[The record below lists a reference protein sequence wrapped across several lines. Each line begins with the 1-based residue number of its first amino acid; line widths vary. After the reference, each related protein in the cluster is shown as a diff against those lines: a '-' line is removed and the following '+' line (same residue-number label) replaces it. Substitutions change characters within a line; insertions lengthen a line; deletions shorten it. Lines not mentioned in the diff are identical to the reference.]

1 MCRSLDSRIQS
12 AFTIACMNSRHI
24 QSGDELRCPHCRK
37 WHPLI
42 QRRATGTHVTVRM
55 LYFVC
60 EESLYFGGFVGAG
73 SRHETRKAGAE

>member
-1 MCRSLDSRIQS
+1 MTHAVSCALYDPRVDRANL
-12 AFTIACMNSRHI
+12 

-42 QRRATGTHVTVRM
+42 QKHREGTEATVRM

-60 EESLYFGGFVGAG
+60 RGLPYFGGFIGAG
-73 SRHETRKAGAE
+73 SRHETRKVAKR